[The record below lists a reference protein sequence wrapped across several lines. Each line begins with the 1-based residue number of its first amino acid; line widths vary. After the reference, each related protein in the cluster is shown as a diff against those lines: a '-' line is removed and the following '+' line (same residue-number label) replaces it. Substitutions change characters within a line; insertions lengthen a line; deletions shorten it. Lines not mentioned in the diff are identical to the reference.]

1 MFHSRLP
8 VFFTAFLIMAVTA
21 LPVFPVSVIGE
32 YSASSGGDYSQPVLS
47 GVTENFTTD
56 SVLTLSGA
64 RLKLLSG
71 TVITPSDMG
80 QEGIVLELEKG
91 AVSFRIFPQT
101 NVYTFS
107 TPLALIKTPRV
118 VKSSEGVIEGH
129 LKVSENGET
138 ELQVTRGE
146 LQVVSSE
153 GIRKAGENEVVKIAR
168 ADNPEKN
175 SDHYTPPGNSEE
187 QDAGGNGTALP
198 PSVIAT
204 GVVTAGVVTGIVFL
218 IEDDDGSSS
227 PIEP

>member
-1 MFHSRLP
+1 MSHSRLS
-8 VFFTAFLIMAVTA
+8 VFFTAFLILAVTA
-21 LPVFPVSVIGE
+21 LPVFPASVIGE

-56 SVLTLSGA
+56 SVLTLNGA

-80 QEGIVLELEKG
+80 QEGIVLGLEKG
-91 AVSFRIFPQT
+91 VVSFRIFPQT

-118 VKSSEGVIEGH
+118 VKSSEAVIEGL

-153 GIRKAGENEVVKIAR
+153 GIRKAGENEVVRIAR
-168 ADNPEKN
+168 ADNPEKTG
-175 SDHYTPPGNSEE
+175 DHYTPSGNSEE
-187 QDAGGNGTALP
+187 QDAGANGTALP
-198 PSVIAT
+198 ASVMVT
-204 GVVTAGVVTGIVFL
+204 GAITAGAAVGTVFL
-218 IEDDDGSSS
+218 VEDDDGSSS
-227 PIEP
+227 PIRP

>member
-1 MFHSRLP
+1 MSHNSLS
-8 VFFTAFLIMAVTA
+8 VFFTALLILAVTT
-21 LPVFPVSVIGE
+21 LPVFPASVIGE
-32 YSASSGGDYSQPVLS
+32 YAASSGADYSQPVLS

-56 SVLTLSGA
+56 TVLTLSGA

-80 QEGIVLELEKG
+80 QDGIVLKLEKG
-91 AVSFRIFPQT
+91 AISFRIFPQT

-138 ELQVTRGE
+138 ELHVTRGE

-153 GIRKAGENEVVKIAR
+153 GIRKAGENDVVKIAR

-175 SDHYTPPGNSEE
+175 GDHYTPPGNSED
-187 QDAGGNGTALP
+187 QDAGANGTALP
-198 PSVIAT
+198 ASVLAA
-204 GVVTAGVVTGIVFL
+204 GVVTAGVVTGTVFL
-218 IEDDDGSSS
+218 IEDDDRSSS